1 MPFRSAFR
9 LRSPALL
16 CLVLL
21 AACTPIPRPVS
32 APAIVAPPPPGPQ
45 PAALHTGDW
54 RDIPLAAGTW
64 RYADGPATSAA
75 RYGQD
80 GLPAQIVVR
89 CDKANRQIAIM
100 RQGSTSELVITTSSG
115 TERFAA
121 GRMEDGGVA
130 MSGALFDA
138 NNPLLDRIAFSR
150 GRFVLAGAGLAM
162 LAVPAWAEPA
172 RTIEDC
178 RK

>member
-1 MPFRSAFR
+1 
-9 LRSPALL
+9 
-16 CLVLL
+16 
-21 AACTPIPRPVS
+21 
-32 APAIVAPPPPGPQ
+32 
-45 PAALHTGDW
+45 
-54 RDIPLAAGTW
+54 
-64 RYADGPATSAA
+64 
-75 RYGQD
+75 
-80 GLPAQIVVR
+80 
-89 CDKANRQIAIM
+89 M

-162 LAVPAWAEPA
+162 RAVPAWAEPA

>member
-1 MPFRSAFR
+1 M
-9 LRSPALL
+9 L

-32 APAIVAPPPPGPQ
+32 APAIVAPAPPPDPQ
-45 PAALHTGDW
+45 PAPVHASDW

-64 RYADGPATSAA
+64 HYADGQAISAA

-80 GLPAQIVVR
+80 GLPAQVVVR

-121 GRMEDGGVA
+121 GRLEDGGVA
-130 MSGALFDA
+130 MSGALFAA

-150 GRFVLAGAGLAM
+150 GRFVLAGPGLAM